1 LLIFKVDLEKEKD
14 IEKEIEKRKDADV
27 TVEVALIIRDHKDPN
42 TEVDQEANLIVNIGK
57 NIKMIK
63 GNNNTIQIYVKF
75 YTENTVLKTKRNNP
89 LKNIKKIKKAKKVIV
104 GKEAIVKKKAI
115 A

>member
-63 GNNNTIQIYVKF
+63 
-75 YTENTVLKTKRNNP
+75 ENTVLKTKRNNP